1 MTSSGSA
8 VDRVMNEAHS
18 SDIHV
23 RQESVGTSQ
32 PKRCKMA
39 EKNSGRTA
47 DIGSFFALNE
57 DDSSDD
63 EPTCTNPKR
72 RTAAQEL
79 DLESLFEFDT
89 GALVQIASRACGK
102 QPDSFWDC
110 SAMQGACSAEKL
122 SESDEL
128 ILRLMNENE
137 QKDKQIEVLKRTV
150 CELLVWKSTWSNAQS
165 GNLGASSLPARK
177 LGVKGKMRAEAPE
190 FVSLGIQGDASDVRT
205 NPVKF
210 ISEGIHDHTPQP
222 SPRGARGSGPL
233 TPRGLTGLRAD
244 APEFVSLGIPSLIA
258 QPTVMSCMSCQSPEE
273 EKIMRGA
280 KQRTP
285 RGAWNTADAAGS
297 GAKTRKND
305 KDGGESMVCITEC
318 NLKSETTA
326 DVKGVQTKMKGAC

>member
-1 MTSSGSA
+1 MG
-8 VDRVMNEAHS
+8 
-18 SDIHV
+18 
-23 RQESVGTSQ
+23 
-32 PKRCKMA
+32 
-39 EKNSGRTA
+39 
-47 DIGSFFALNE
+47 
-57 DDSSDD
+57 
-63 EPTCTNPKR
+63 
-72 RTAAQEL
+72 
-79 DLESLFEFDT
+79 
-89 GALVQIASRACGK
+89 
-102 QPDSFWDC
+102 
-110 SAMQGACSAEKL
+110 
-122 SESDEL
+122 
-128 ILRLMNENE
+128 
-137 QKDKQIEVLKRTV
+137 
-150 CELLVWKSTWSNAQS
+150 

-177 LGVKGKMRAEAPE
+177 LGVRGKMRAEAPE

-305 KDGGESMVCITEC
+305 KDGGDSGRQRRSNENEGCLLGPARERKAVVTALFQILRLTALSHHVVYSATATATFQFSAIESTFSVET
-318 NLKSETTA
+318 NVWTFRHLSEK
-326 DVKGVQTKMKGAC
+326 VKK